1 MEYDRFQEILQ
12 EEAEKIPE
20 KFYEGLNGGVIIS
33 EETKLSPYAQNNDLY
48 IAGQYLHS
56 YQMGKQIVIYYG
68 SMMRLF
74 GYLDDEGMRREIA
87 RVLRHEL
94 KHHIEGRAGSRSLEK
109 WDEEQIAAY
118 TTVGG
123 TPHLDGEYTVFGEV
137 IEGLEIVDKIAG
149 VETDDHARPL
159 KDVVIQKMVVE

>member
-94 KHHIEGRAGSRSLEK
+94 KHHIEGRAGIGSLEK
-109 WDEEQIAAY
+109 WDEEQNAAY
-118 TTVGG
+118 
-123 TPHLDGEYTVFGEV
+123 LQR
-137 IEGLEIVDKIAG
+137 GLCAERKR
-149 VETDDHARPL
+149 E
-159 KDVVIQKMVVE
+159 K

>member
-33 EETKLSPYAQNNDLY
+33 DETKLSPYAKNHDLY
-48 IAGQYLHS
+48 IAGQYLRSH
-56 YQMGKQIVIYYG
+56 QMGNQIVIYYG

-74 GYLDDEGMRREIA
+74 GYMDESGMRHEIA

-94 KHHIEGRAGSRSLEK
+94 KHHIEGRAGLQSLEK
-109 WDEEQIAAY
+109 WDKEQIAGYLQRGFRA
-118 TTVGG
+118 
-123 TPHLDGEYTVFGEV
+123 ERKNE
-137 IEGLEIVDKIAG
+137 K
-149 VETDDHARPL
+149 
-159 KDVVIQKMVVE
+159 

>member
-33 EETKLSPYAQNNDLY
+33 DETKLSPYAKNHDLY
-48 IAGQYLHS
+48 IAGQYLRSH
-56 YQMGKQIVIYYG
+56 QMGNQIVIYYG

-74 GYLDDEGMRREIA
+74 GYMDESGMRHEIA

-94 KHHIEGRAGSRSLEK
+94 KHHIEGRAGLRSLEK
-109 WDEEQIAAY
+109 WDEEQIAGY
-118 TTVGG
+118 
-123 TPHLDGEYTVFGEV
+123 LQR
-137 IEGLEIVDKIAG
+137 GLRAERKKK
-149 VETDDHARPL
+149 E
-159 KDVVIQKMVVE
+159 

>member
-33 EETKLSPYAQNNDLY
+33 EDTKLSHYAQNNDLY

-94 KHHIEGRAGSRSLEK
+94 KHHIEERAGIRSLEK

-118 TTVGG
+118 
-123 TPHLDGEYTVFGEV
+123 LQR
-137 IEGLEIVDKIAG
+137 GLCAERKR
-149 VETDDHARPL
+149 E
-159 KDVVIQKMVVE
+159 K

>member
-56 YQMGKQIVIYYG
+56 
-68 SMMRLF
+68 
-74 GYLDDEGMRREIA
+74 DEGMRREIA

-94 KHHIEGRAGSRSLEK
+94 KHHIEGRAGIRSLEK

-118 TTVGG
+118 
-123 TPHLDGEYTVFGEV
+123 LQR
-137 IEGLEIVDKIAG
+137 GLCAERKR
-149 VETDDHARPL
+149 E
-159 KDVVIQKMVVE
+159 K

>member
-94 KHHIEGRAGSRSLEK
+94 KH
-109 WDEEQIAAY
+109 
-118 TTVGG
+118 T
-123 TPHLDGEYTVFGEV
+123 
-137 IEGLEIVDKIAG
+137 
-149 VETDDHARPL
+149 
-159 KDVVIQKMVVE
+159 

>member
-1 MEYDRFQEILQ
+1 MEYDRFRKSCRKRQ
-12 EEAEKIPE
+12 KRYRK

-94 KHHIEGRAGSRSLEK
+94 KHHIERACWYSFS
-109 WDEEQIAAY
+109 
-118 TTVGG
+118 
-123 TPHLDGEYTVFGEV
+123 
-137 IEGLEIVDKIAG
+137 
-149 VETDDHARPL
+149 
-159 KDVVIQKMVVE
+159 

>member
-1 MEYDRFQEILQ
+1 MDQKQELRKWMKEKRDRISPQERRQKSAKICERLLSAPEYDRFQKILQ

-94 KHHIEGRAGSRSLEK
+94 KHHIEGRAGIRSLEK

-118 TTVGG
+118 
-123 TPHLDGEYTVFGEV
+123 LQR
-137 IEGLEIVDKIAG
+137 GLCAERKR
-149 VETDDHARPL
+149 E
-159 KDVVIQKMVVE
+159 K

>member
-20 KFYEGLNGGVIIS
+20 KFFDELNGGVIIS
-33 EETKLSPYAQNNDLY
+33 EETKLSPYAKNNDLY
-48 IAGQYLHS
+48 IAGQYLKS

-74 GYLDDEGMRREIA
+74 GHLDEEGMRREIA

-94 KHHIEGRAGSRSLEK
+94 KHHIEGRAGLHSLEK
-109 WDEEQIAAY
+109 WDERQIASYLQRGFCA
-118 TTVGG
+118 
-123 TPHLDGEYTVFGEV
+123 ERKRE
-137 IEGLEIVDKIAG
+137 K
-149 VETDDHARPL
+149 
-159 KDVVIQKMVVE
+159 

>member
-20 KFYEGLNGGVIIS
+20 KFFDELNGGVIIS
-33 EETKLSPYAQNNDLY
+33 EETKLSPYARKNDLY
-48 IAGQYLHS
+48 IAGQYLRS

-74 GYLDDEGMRREIA
+74 GHLDEDGMRREIA

-94 KHHIEGRAGSRSLEK
+94 KHHIEARAGLRSLEK
-109 WDEEQIAAY
+109 WDEEQIAGY
-118 TTVGG
+118 LRGG
-123 TPHLDGEYTVFGEV
+123 FRAERKKE
-137 IEGLEIVDKIAG
+137 K
-149 VETDDHARPL
+149 
-159 KDVVIQKMVVE
+159 

>member
-48 IAGQYLHS
+48 IACQYLHS

-74 GYLDDEGMRREIA
+74 GYLRKGKGKNESGMVI
-87 RVLRHEL
+87 
-94 KHHIEGRAGSRSLEK
+94 GRTVSR
-109 WDEEQIAAY
+109 I
-118 TTVGG
+118 
-123 TPHLDGEYTVFGEV
+123 
-137 IEGLEIVDKIAG
+137 
-149 VETDDHARPL
+149 
-159 KDVVIQKMVVE
+159 

>member
-56 YQMGKQIVIYYG
+56 YQMKTDRNLLWKYDAFI
-68 SMMRLF
+68 RL
-74 GYLDDEGMRREIA
+74 
-87 RVLRHEL
+87 
-94 KHHIEGRAGSRSLEK
+94 S
-109 WDEEQIAAY
+109 
-118 TTVGG
+118 
-123 TPHLDGEYTVFGEV
+123 
-137 IEGLEIVDKIAG
+137 
-149 VETDDHARPL
+149 
-159 KDVVIQKMVVE
+159 

>member
-94 KHHIEGRAGSRSLEK
+94 KHHIEGRAGIRSLENGTK
-109 WDEEQIAAY
+109 SRLQLICREGFVRKGKGKNESGMVIGR
-118 TTVGG
+118 TVSR
-123 TPHLDGEYTVFGEV
+123 
-137 IEGLEIVDKIAG
+137 I
-149 VETDDHARPL
+149 
-159 KDVVIQKMVVE
+159 

>member
-56 YQMGKQIVIYYG
+56 YQMGKTDRNLLWKYDAFI
-68 SMMRLF
+68 RL
-74 GYLDDEGMRREIA
+74 
-87 RVLRHEL
+87 
-94 KHHIEGRAGSRSLEK
+94 S
-109 WDEEQIAAY
+109 
-118 TTVGG
+118 
-123 TPHLDGEYTVFGEV
+123 
-137 IEGLEIVDKIAG
+137 
-149 VETDDHARPL
+149 
-159 KDVVIQKMVVE
+159 